1 MEQHKV
7 LVYPKPDLIKQS
19 LAASSKFLKV
29 TLMSV
34 SISSKWLFWVNKT
47 LRFIKGCQTLANINP
62 SRSRAKMVWKRPAI
76 IYWMSD
82 VMLNNSLE
90 LAHYSKELVSA
101 EAIIM
106 ELKAKITRNSS
117 KIWSRLKELLC
128 LQFLKIIAFILY
140 QWTKI
145 LESFVKTMEFWI

>member
-1 MEQHKV
+1 
-7 LVYPKPDLIKQS
+7 
-19 LAASSKFLKV
+19 
-29 TLMSV
+29 
-34 SISSKWLFWVNKT
+34 
-47 LRFIKGCQTLANINP
+47 
-62 SRSRAKMVWKRPAI
+62 
-76 IYWMSD
+76 MSD

-117 KIWSRLKELLC
+117 KIWSKLKELLC

-140 QWTKI
+140 Q
-145 LESFVKTMEFWI
+145 

>member
-1 MEQHKV
+1 
-7 LVYPKPDLIKQS
+7 
-19 LAASSKFLKV
+19 
-29 TLMSV
+29 
-34 SISSKWLFWVNKT
+34 
-47 LRFIKGCQTLANINP
+47 
-62 SRSRAKMVWKRPAI
+62 
-76 IYWMSD
+76 MSD

-106 ELKAKITRNSS
+106 ELKAKITKNSS

-140 QWTKI
+140 Q
-145 LESFVKTMEFWI
+145 

>member
-1 MEQHKV
+1 
-7 LVYPKPDLIKQS
+7 
-19 LAASSKFLKV
+19 
-29 TLMSV
+29 
-34 SISSKWLFWVNKT
+34 
-47 LRFIKGCQTLANINP
+47 
-62 SRSRAKMVWKRPAI
+62 
-76 IYWMSD
+76 MSD

-140 QWTKI
+140 Q
-145 LESFVKTMEFWI
+145 